1 MKHSYFTGSF
11 EIVYTYTQGRAQTWT
26 DPAEDP
32 QLDVEAV
39 WVVDDDRDR
48 IIDINS
54 LLTNDKFEQLFGK
67 YIYERLAEEAVNAEA
82 DERDAAAEY
91 RRDLREDR

>member
-1 MKHSYFTGSF
+1 MKHSYVTGSF

-32 QLDVEAV
+32 QLDVEEV
-39 WVVDDDRDR
+39 WVVDDEYNR
-48 IIDINS
+48 ILDINP
-54 LLTNDKFEQLFGK
+54 LLTNAGFEQLFGMHVFD
-67 YIYERLAEEAVNAEA
+67 RLVVEANQAEE

-91 RRDLREDR
+91 RRDMREDR

>member
-1 MKHSYFTGSF
+1 MKHSYSTGSF
-11 EIVYTYTQGRAQTWT
+11 EIVYTYTMGRAQTWT

-48 IIDINS
+48 IIDINP
-54 LLTNDKFEQLFGK
+54 LLNNYKFEQLFGS
-67 YIYERLAEEAVNAEA
+67 YIYETLADDAMNGEA
-82 DERDAAAEY
+82 DERAAAAEY
-91 RRDLREDR
+91 KRDLREDR